1 MHENTETRRVG
12 NTLEVSKNI
21 GSASGKTR
29 PRYIVVPAG
38 VGFFHITESATGRV
52 KGFRRHHG
60 EACDLAKTLEARPR
74 AYPA

>member
-21 GSASGKTR
+21 GRASGKTR

-38 VGFFHITESATGRV
+38 VVFFHITESATGRV
-52 KGFRRHHG
+52 KGFRRHPG
-60 EACDLAKTLEARPR
+60 EACALARTLEARPR